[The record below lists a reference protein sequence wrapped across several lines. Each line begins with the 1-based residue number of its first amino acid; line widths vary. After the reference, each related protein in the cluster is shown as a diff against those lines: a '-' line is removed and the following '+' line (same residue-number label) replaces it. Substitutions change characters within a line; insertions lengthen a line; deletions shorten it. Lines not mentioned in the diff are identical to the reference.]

1 MARRTNLPRTTRW
14 VVRILRPILM
24 LVTRRD
30 WQGAEKLP
38 SGGYVLAPNH
48 LSHVDPILLAHF
60 MVDHDV
66 TPRYLAKDTLFDV
79 RLIGAIVRGAEQIPV
94 HRSTAG
100 AAESLRTAVEAV
112 QAGQVVTIY
121 PEGTITRDPDLWP
134 MSSRT
139 GAVRVALASGKPLVP
154 VAQWGAQNMLWP
166 YSKRLRLLPRT
177 TVHVHVGDP
186 IDLSDFAGRELTEDL
201 LHQATDR
208 LVDTLTAMLGEIRG
222 ELPSGPRFD
231 VRSLERPRSSYI
243 ETPTDHP
250 GESAPRT
257 PETEEH

>member
-1 MARRTNLPRTTRW
+1 MPRRTNLPRTTRW
-14 VVRILRPILM
+14 VVRVLRPFLM

-30 WQGAEKLP
+30 WRGAEKLP
-38 SGGYVLAPNH
+38 RGGYVLAPNH
-48 LSHVDPILLAHF
+48 ISHVDPILLAHF

-66 TPRYLAKDTLFDV
+66 TPRYLAKDTLFDL

-100 AAESLRTAVEAV
+100 AAESLRTAIEAV

-154 VAQWGAQNMLWP
+154 VAQWGAQDMLWP
-166 YSKRLRLLPRT
+166 YSKRLRIFPRT
-177 TVHVHVGDP
+177 TVHVQVGDP
-186 IDLSDFAGRELTEDL
+186 VDLTDFEGRELTEDL
-201 LHQATDR
+201 LHEATDR
-208 LVDTLTAMLGEIRG
+208 LVDTLTSMLGEIRG
-222 ELPSGPRFD
+222 ELPSGERFD
-231 VRSLERPRSSYI
+231 VRSLERPASSYPDPD
-243 ETPTDHP
+243 TT
-250 GESAPRT
+250 T
-257 PETEEH
+257 TEEH